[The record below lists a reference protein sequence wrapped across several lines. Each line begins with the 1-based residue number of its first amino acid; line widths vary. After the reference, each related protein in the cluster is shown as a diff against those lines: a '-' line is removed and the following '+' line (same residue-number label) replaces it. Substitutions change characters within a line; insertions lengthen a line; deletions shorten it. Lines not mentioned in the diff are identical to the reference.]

1 MTKIGSG
8 CRSQDLEQSWRRII
22 SEESLGDQ
30 RIEAVVAAV
39 QDLGPYADPRILN
52 PLILHIADELTK
64 LLRRRV
70 WRSHRNEGNDI
81 IERAHAQIIDAVL
94 KPDSADGKALREA
107 FHARA
112 EFRLQ
117 DALRAELEHTRRYG
131 IEQDGENA
139 EAGGLADRPTMDGSP
154 EQMEQ
159 HAYVEGLI
167 AMIEDPRKR
176 LAWRLHMEGVP
187 IDSTKVSGTIARA
200 VGVSGRQVQTWLDEV
215 AEFLKSKLGDR
226 A

>member
-1 MTKIGSG
+1 MTTKGSG

-22 SEESLGDQ
+22 SEGLLSNQ
-30 RIEAVVAAV
+30 RIEDVVAAV
-39 QDLGPYADPRILN
+39 QDLGPTADPRILN
-52 PLILHIADELTK
+52 PLILHVADELTK

-70 WRSHRNEGNDI
+70 WKSHRNEGNDI
-81 IERAHAQIIDAVL
+81 IERAHAQIIEAVL
-94 KPDSADGKALREA
+94 KPDTADGKALREA

-117 DALRAELEHTRRYG
+117 DALRAELEHARRYG
-131 IEQDGENA
+131 TEDEEDA
-139 EAGGLADRPTMDGSP
+139 KGGLADRHAVDGGP
-154 EQMEQ
+154 EQMEE
-159 HAYVEGLI
+159 HAYVEGLL

-215 AEFLKSKLGDR
+215 AELLKSKLGDR

>member
-1 MTKIGSG
+1 MSKKDSG
-8 CRSQDLEQSWRRII
+8 CRSQDLEQSWRRIA
-22 SEESLGDQ
+22 SEGSLGDQ
-30 RIEAVVAAV
+30 RIEDVVAAV
-39 QDLGPYADPRILN
+39 QDLGPDADPRILN
-52 PLILHIADELTK
+52 PLMLHIADELTR

-81 IERAHAQIIDAVL
+81 IERAHAQIIEAVL

-107 FHARA
+107 FHARV

-117 DALRAELEHTRRYG
+117 DALRGEIEHARRYG
-131 IEQDGENA
+131 IEPDEEGAGATLGDRHAVDG
-139 EAGGLADRPTMDGSP
+139 GPD
-154 EQMEQ
+154 QMEG
-159 HAYVEGLI
+159 HAYVEGLLAI
-167 AMIEDPRKR
+167 IDDPRKR

-215 AEFLKSKLGDR
+215 AELLKSKLGDR